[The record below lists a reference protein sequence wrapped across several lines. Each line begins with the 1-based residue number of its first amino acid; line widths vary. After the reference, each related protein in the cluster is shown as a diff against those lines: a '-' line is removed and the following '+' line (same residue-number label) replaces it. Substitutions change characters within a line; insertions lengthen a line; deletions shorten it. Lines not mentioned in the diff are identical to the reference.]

1 MSKEQESFK
10 IDGKLIHVEDTKQI
24 SDKFQVRE
32 FVIETDERYPQM
44 VKFTAMNERCD
55 LLDEITVNSYLI
67 VHFDLRGREHGGKYY
82 NQLSAWKIKV
92 TQAAEP
98 SNVHEPQQQQT
109 PEPVNLDGV
118 GDDLLF

>member
-1 MSKEQESFK
+1 MSKGQESFK

-55 LLDEITVNSYLI
+55 LLDEITIGSYLI
-67 VHFDLRGREHGGKYY
+67 VHFDLRGREHEGKYY
-82 NQLSAWKIKV
+82 NQLAAWKIEV

-98 SNVHEPQQQQT
+98 PNVHEPQQQT

-118 GDDLLF
+118 GDDLPF